1 MAALYMGEEVFYPM
15 SGSIPSL
22 VSMPTLSDVPHNSA
36 ILPPSIRNRTIDSHS
51 V

>member
-1 MAALYMGEEVFYPM
+1 MAALYVGEEVFYPM

-22 VSMPTLSDVPHNSA
+22 VSMPILSDVPHNSA
-36 ILPPSIRNRTIDSHS
+36 ILPSIRNRTIDSHS